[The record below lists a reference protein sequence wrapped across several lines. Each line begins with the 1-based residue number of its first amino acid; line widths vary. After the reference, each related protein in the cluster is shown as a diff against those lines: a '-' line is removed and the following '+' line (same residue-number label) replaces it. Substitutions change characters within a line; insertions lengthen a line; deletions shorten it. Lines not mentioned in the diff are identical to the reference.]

1 MTSYKKKILLTGL
14 LYFHRIS
21 DIRMSGTAL
30 KNLHLFEDLCGENFG
45 TIVLTTTMWD
55 QVDENEGTIRTEQLK
70 GEHWRTM
77 IERGSV
83 IKRFLQTPQSAF
95 EILAPIFNKANSR
108 TALLLQQEMNDFGLQ
123 LKETSAGKAL
133 YDELQGLVSR
143 RQKSL
148 EEIRTQLQ
156 EHREPGQLLLDE
168 CARVLSE
175 MDRVLGDLQ
184 ELQIPSPVHI
194 QRAARRINWTSFSGS
209 SWVYLLLL
217 FNCITFCQISFV
229 QIQRVLSDQL

>member
-1 MTSYKKKILLTGL
+1 
-14 LYFHRIS
+14 
-21 DIRMSGTAL
+21 MSATVL
-30 KNLHLFEDLCGENFG
+30 KSLHLCEDLCGENFG
-45 TIVLTTTMWD
+45 TVVLTTTMWD
-55 QVDENEGTIRTEQLK
+55 QVDENEGIKRLEKLK
-70 GEHWRTM
+70 GEHWRTV
-77 IERGSV
+77 IQRGSF
-83 IKRFLQTPQSAF
+83 IKRFLRTPQSAF

-108 TALLLQQEMNDFGLQ
+108 TALLLQQEMNDLGLQ
-123 LKETSAGKAL
+123 LRETLAGKGL
-133 YDELQGLVSR
+133 YLELQGLVSR